1 MFSGPRGAQSK
12 QHLSLKLFLFFL
24 FFPFPFLSLFS
35 DIFLPRTSRIRSKNT
50 WKEINRIFITHTGLV
65 CERVKSSAVQKLQA
79 RSDSSVLYVTAP
91 SKTSSTRALVQL
103 IGRSGSPVCIST
115 PSPARSQRL
124 KFPKNYSKKKCAQR
138 LNQLSEFLCLL
149 YGGSWALNLPVP
161 AHLLPGSGPHPS
173 GSCWKRPH
181 WEAHSNFC

>member
-103 IGRSGSPVCIST
+103 IGRSGTPVCIST

-124 KFPKNYSKKKCAQR
+124 KFPKNNSKKKCGRSTEIKPALRISLFAVWRVVGIKPPCARPPPSWVWASSQWVM
-138 LNQLSEFLCLL
+138 LETAPL
-149 YGGSWALNLPVP
+149 GGAL
-161 AHLLPGSGPHPS
+161 
-173 GSCWKRPH
+173 
-181 WEAHSNFC
+181 